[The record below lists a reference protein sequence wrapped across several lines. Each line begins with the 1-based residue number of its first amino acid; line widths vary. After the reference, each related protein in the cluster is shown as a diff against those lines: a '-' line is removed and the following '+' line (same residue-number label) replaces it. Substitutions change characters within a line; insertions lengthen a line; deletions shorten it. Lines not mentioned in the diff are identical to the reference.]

1 MGAVAIGVAVGLS
14 GGCSVRTGLGAVDA
28 LVPPGR
34 FHQAQRLGDF
44 VDERWWEA
52 FDDTTLNRLMT
63 EVFDRNLSLQAAL
76 ARFDQYSALARTA
89 NANRLP
95 PLLAN
100 RMREAAIITHPAIET
115 PAAGATYCQA
125 TTAR

>member
-1 MGAVAIGVAVGLS
+1 MTSHAVVRAIEAVPIAVAVGLC
-14 GGCSVRTGLGAVDA
+14 GGCSVRTGLGAA
-28 LVPPGR
+28 GAFAPPAQ

-76 ARFDQYSALARTA
+76 ARVDQYAALARTA
-89 NANRLP
+89 GATRLP
-95 PLLAN
+95 QVDLVAEGSHSSVAPGG
-100 RMREAAIITHPAIET
+100 
-115 PAAGATYCQA
+115 AGPTY
-125 TTAR
+125 